1 MALGSTLIIK
11 GDCSSIFGD
20 GKMDE
25 RRESYQV
32 MPLQLIGAAP

>member
-1 MALGSTLIIK
+1 MAFRNQLIVK
-11 GDCSSIFGD
+11 GDYSSIFGD